1 MSHSADF
8 YSQESTMALQ
18 SIRASKHAVE
28 RMHTRGVSEKD
39 IDCLLKYG
47 SQTKNGYLIKKK
59 DAQAAITNLKREITR
74 IERLA
79 SKQVLII
86 VKEDTLV
93 TIYPATRKQ
102 FRREFKH

>member
-39 IDCLLKYG
+39 IDCILKHG

-86 VKEDTLV
+86 V
-93 TIYPATRKQ
+93 
-102 FRREFKH
+102 